1 MGASLGTTP
10 REPRGKSTSVI
21 LRSRLMKA
29 NTDLSL
35 GTKNIS
41 YYYMYMATT
50 SVQYY
55 EQTDV
60 DAHYQMATACRRTI
74 YLAQYVK
81 KNASIFEK
89 KNKKQ
94 KINSNKNDQPHC
106 CCVTFSLDSD
116 HVDPTKQQRS
126 LL

>member
-1 MGASLGTTP
+1 
-10 REPRGKSTSVI
+10 
-21 LRSRLMKA
+21 MKA

-60 DAHYQMATACRRTI
+60 DAHYQMATAYRRTI
-74 YLAQYVK
+74 YLAQYVR
-81 KNASIFEK
+81 KNASIFE
-89 KNKKQ
+89 NKKQ
-94 KINSNKNDQPHC
+94 KTD
-106 CCVTFSLDSD
+106 D
-116 HVDPTKQQRS
+116 KQ
-126 LL
+126 

>member
-1 MGASLGTTP
+1 
-10 REPRGKSTSVI
+10 
-21 LRSRLMKA
+21 MKA

-41 YYYMYMATT
+41 YYYMHMATT

-74 YLAQYVK
+74 YLVRQ
-81 KNASIFEK
+81 EK
-89 KNKKQ
+89 CFNIWKKKQ
-94 KINSNKNDQPHC
+94 KTED
-106 CCVTFSLDSD
+106 
-116 HVDPTKQQRS
+116 KQ
-126 LL
+126 

>member
-1 MGASLGTTP
+1 
-10 REPRGKSTSVI
+10 
-21 LRSRLMKA
+21 MKA

-60 DAHYQMATACRRTI
+60 DDI
-74 YLAQYVK
+74 IKWL
-81 KNASIFEK
+81 
-89 KNKKQ
+89 
-94 KINSNKNDQPHC
+94 
-106 CCVTFSLDSD
+106 L
-116 HVDPTKQQRS
+116 HVEEPFISHGTSGKM
-126 LL
+126 L